1 MAQVLKEETRKKI
14 IEAAKDEFLKYGFDA
29 ASMRRIALKS
39 NMTVGNLYRY
49 FKNKEDINC
58 QIVNEVVCM
67 IDNLVKSITDNG
79 IAFFSDKFQ
88 LPNNKQILK
97 RAVNELAD
105 KIVEIYTDH
114 KDEFNILMMGSQL
127 NNKLMLWFTNLINFL
142 IKESSET
149 KDNRQMFLLAK
160 SYSVSVISGLK
171 ELFRINDV
179 SIEELKS
186 MVRIY
191 LQSFIYMLQTDVRKY
206 GGEKN
211 ELY

>member
-1 MAQVLKEETRKKI
+1 MAQVLKEETREKI
-14 IEAAKDEFLKYGFDA
+14 IEAAKDEFLRYGFDA
-29 ASMRRIALKS
+29 ANMRRIALKS

-58 QIVNEVVCM
+58 QIVNEVVGM

-79 IAFFSDKFQ
+79 IEFFSDKFQ
-88 LPNNKQILK
+88 LPNNKKILK

-105 KIVEIYTDH
+105 RIVEIYTDH

-142 IKESSET
+142 IKENSET
-149 KDNRQMFLLAK
+149 EDNQQMFLLAK

-179 SIEELKS
+179 SIEELKK